1 LQQNGFSACAIRLV
15 ERNSAKQII
24 CMFQTLSLSR
34 SASFS
39 PRRFGLGACLMAASL
54 LTTAAA
60 PAWAIPININAVPHE
75 NTALKED
82 QTESIRAMDPFL
94 PSPAMSGLAQENYAE
109 VIRAIQ
115 AYPEVVVFPI
125 QVAGPVTA
133 TAARKLA
140 NKIAQA
146 SIAGSIAVI
155 YPDIGEPYRSV
166 FAQIIN
172 GIEEKAKG
180 RVSNFAIGPNVDVGE
195 LNNSLRQ
202 QDTRVVIAL
211 GRQGVKVASAL
222 EGNYGVVVGGVLM
235 TPDDEVRNLQVNSL
249 SPDPALLFSRLKG
262 MMPKVRR
269 IFTVYD
275 PRQNEWMMKLAREA
289 AVSQGLE
296 LVAYEAQD
304 LRSAMHAYQEILA
317 AVDNN
322 KDALWLPQDTT
333 TVEES
338 TVLPMV
344 LKESWDNNLAVF
356 SSSFGHVRRGVLFS
370 LYPNNVELG
379 RHLAGSALGMI
390 ASGGND
396 ASSMLPL
403 REVLMAINLRTA
415 KHLGLNISR
424 PQSFDMA
431 FPEQ

>member
-1 LQQNGFSACAIRLV
+1 
-15 ERNSAKQII
+15 
-24 CMFQTLSLSR
+24 MFKMLSQSLS
-34 SASFS
+34 APIS
-39 PRRFGLGACLMAASL
+39 PRRVGLGACLIAASL
-54 LTTAAA
+54 LMTAFA
-60 PAWAIPININAVPHE
+60 PAWAIPVNFDAIPRE
-75 NTALKED
+75 NKPLIAD
-82 QTESIRAMDPFL
+82 QTDAIRSIDPFL
-94 PSPAMSGLAQENYAE
+94 PSTVLSRQAQENYEE
-109 VIRAIQ
+109 VIRAIE

-125 QVAGPVTA
+125 QVAGPITA
-133 TAARKLA
+133 IAARRLA
-140 NKIAQA
+140 NKIAQT
-146 SIAGSIAVI
+146 SLAGSIAVI

-180 RVSNFAIGPNVDVGE
+180 RVSNFAVGPNVDVGE
-195 LNNSLRQ
+195 LNDSLRR

-211 GRQGVKVASAL
+211 GRQGVKVATAL

-235 TPDDEVRNLQVNSL
+235 APGDEVRNLQVNSL

-275 PRQNEWMMKLAREA
+275 PRQNEWMMKLARDA
-289 AVSQGLE
+289 ALAQGLE
-296 LVAYEAQD
+296 FVAFEAQD
-304 LRSAMHAYQEILA
+304 LRSAMHAYQEIFA
-317 AVDNN
+317 EADNS
-322 KDALWLPQDTT
+322 KDALWLPQDST

-344 LKESWDNNLAVF
+344 LKESWDDNLAVF

-379 RHLAGSALGMI
+379 RHLAGSALGLI
-390 ASGGND
+390 ASGGSET
-396 ASSMLPL
+396 SSMLPL

-415 KHLGLNISR
+415 KHLGLNIGS

>member
-1 LQQNGFSACAIRLV
+1 
-15 ERNSAKQII
+15 
-24 CMFQTLSLSR
+24 MFKMLSQSLS
-34 SASFS
+34 APIS
-39 PRRFGLGACLMAASL
+39 PRRVGLGACLMAASL
-54 LTTAAA
+54 LMTAAA
-60 PAWAIPININAVPHE
+60 PAWAIPRNVYAIPHE
-75 NTALKED
+75 NRSLTED
-82 QTESIRAMDPFL
+82 QADSIRAIDPFL
-94 PSPAMSGLAQENYAE
+94 PSTVLSSQAQENYAE
-109 VIRAIQ
+109 VIRAIE

-125 QVAGPVTA
+125 QVAGPITA
-133 TAARKLA
+133 TAARNLA

-146 SIAGSIAVI
+146 SLAGSIAVI

-180 RVSNFAIGPNVDVGE
+180 RVSNFAVGPNVDVGE
-195 LNNSLRQ
+195 LNDSLRR

-235 TPDDEVRNLQVNSL
+235 APGDEVRNLQVNSL
-249 SPDPALLFSRLKG
+249 SPDPALLFSHLKG

-275 PRQNEWMMKLAREA
+275 PRQNEWMMKLARDA
-289 AVSQGLE
+289 ALAQGLE
-296 LVAYEAQD
+296 FVAYEAQD
-304 LRSAMHAYQEILA
+304 LRSAMLAYQKIMAE
-317 AVDNN
+317 VDNSR
-322 KDALWLPQDTT
+322 DALWLPQDTT

-338 TVLPMV
+338 TVLPIV

-390 ASGGND
+390 ASGGSEV
-396 ASSMLPL
+396 SSMLPL
-403 REVLMAINLRTA
+403 REVLIAINLRTA
-415 KHLGLNISR
+415 KHLGLNISH

>member
-1 LQQNGFSACAIRLV
+1 MSPWFCHV
-15 ERNSAKQII
+15 PV
-24 CMFQTLSLSR
+24 F
-34 SASFS
+34 
-39 PRRFGLGACLMAASL
+39 PRRSGLGIWILASSILMSIAV
-54 LTTAAA
+54 
-60 PAWAIPININAVPHE
+60 PAWAIPKDIVWIPVESSTLQQDRIEAVSNI
-75 NTALKED
+75 
-82 QTESIRAMDPFL
+82 DPYPL
-94 PSPAMSGLAQENYAE
+94 QSYSSSLEQENYVE

-125 QVAGPVTA
+125 QVAGPIGVSA
-133 TAARKLA
+133 TRRLA
-140 NKIAQA
+140 NKIAQTSA
-146 SIAGSIAVI
+146 EGGIAVI

-166 FAQIIN
+166 FAQIID

-180 RVSNFAIGPNVDVGE
+180 RVANFAVGPNVDMGE
-195 LNNSLRQ
+195 LNNSLRR

-222 EGNYGVVVGGVLM
+222 EGNFGVVVGGVLM
-235 TPDDEVRNLQVNSL
+235 APDNEVRNLQVNSL

-262 MMPKVRR
+262 MMPRVKR

-275 PRQNEWMMKLAREA
+275 PRQNDWMMNLAKEA
-289 AVSQGLE
+289 ALSQGLE
-296 LVAYEAQD
+296 LVAYQAQD

-317 AVDNN
+317 NVDSIQ
-322 KDALWLPQDTT
+322 DALWLPQDST

-338 TVLPMV
+338 TVLPTV
-344 LKESWDNNLAVF
+344 LKQSWDGNLAVF

-379 RHLAGSALGMI
+379 RHLAGSALGI
-390 ASGGND
+390 IESGG
-396 ASSMLPL
+396 SEMSGMLPL

-415 KHLGLNISR
+415 KHLGLNTSR
-424 PQSFDMA
+424 SQSFDMA

>member
-1 LQQNGFSACAIRLV
+1 MFSR
-15 ERNSAKQII
+15 
-24 CMFQTLSLSR
+24 
-34 SASFS
+34 FS
-39 PRRFGLGACLMAASL
+39 SVQFFLRRIGLGTWLLASSLLMADV
-54 LTTAAA
+54 A
-60 PAWAIPININAVPHE
+60 PAWAIQKDIHWIPIENLSLQADQVEAIN
-75 NTALKED
+75 
-82 QTESIRAMDPFL
+82 SIDPFQ
-94 PSPAMSGLAQENYAE
+94 PDSSGAEQENYVE

-133 TAARKLA
+133 AATRGLA
-140 NKIAQA
+140 NKIAQT
-146 SIAGSIAVI
+146 SGEGGIAVI

-180 RVSNFAIGPNVDVGE
+180 RVANFAVGPNVDLGE
-195 LNNSLRQ
+195 LNNSLRR

-222 EGNYGVVVGGVLM
+222 EGNFGVVVGGVLM
-235 TPDDEVRNLQVNSL
+235 APDNEVRKLQVNSL

-262 MMPKVRR
+262 MMPKVKR

-275 PRQNEWMMKLAREA
+275 PRQNDWMMILAKEA
-289 AVSQGLE
+289 ALSQGLE

-317 AVDNN
+317 AVDSS
-322 KDALWLPQDTT
+322 KDALWLPQDST

-379 RHLAGSALGMI
+379 RHLAGSALGLL
-390 ASGGND
+390 ASGTETSG
-396 ASSMLPL
+396 MLPL

-415 KHLGLNISR
+415 KHLGLNTARS
-424 PQSFDMA
+424 QSFDMA

>member
-1 LQQNGFSACAIRLV
+1 MVAF
-15 ERNSAKQII
+15 
-24 CMFQTLSLSR
+24 
-34 SASFS
+34 
-39 PRRFGLGACLMAASL
+39 L
-54 LTTAAA
+54 LTTATA
-60 PAWAIPININAVPHE
+60 PAWAIPKHIDAVPRE
-75 NTALKED
+75 NTALNND
-82 QTESIRAMDPFL
+82 QTESIRDIDPFL
-94 PSPAMSGLAQENYAE
+94 SSPAVSSQALENYAE

-125 QVAGPVTA
+125 HVAGPVTA
-133 TAARKLA
+133 SAARKLA

-146 SIAGSIAVI
+146 SVAGGIAVI

-235 TPDDEVRNLQVNSL
+235 APDDEVRNLQVNSL

-275 PRQNEWMMKLAREA
+275 PRQNEWMMKLARDA
-289 AVSQGLE
+289 ALSQGLE
-296 LVAYEAQD
+296 FVAYEAQD

-317 AVDNN
+317 AADSS

-344 LKESWDNNLAVF
+344 LKESWDSNLAVF

-379 RHLAGSALGMI
+379 RHLAGSALGIM
-390 ASGGND
+390 ASGETD
-396 ASSMLPL
+396 VSSMLPL
-403 REVLMAINLRTA
+403 REVLVAINLRTA
-415 KHLGLNISR
+415 KHLGLTISR

>member
-1 LQQNGFSACAIRLV
+1 MNDTEHNYYMRMFTILSQSRMAAAFASRRVRMGAWLLAAPMLLFAAVPARGIPKDISVIPV
-15 ERNSAKQII
+15 EK
-24 CMFQTLSLSR
+24 
-34 SASFS
+34 ASF
-39 PRRFGLGACLMAASL
+39 L
-54 LTTAAA
+54 
-60 PAWAIPININAVPHE
+60 
-75 NTALKED
+75 
-82 QTESIRAMDPFL
+82 QTQLSNFEAFYPFL
-94 PSPAMSGLAQENYAE
+94 SIPATDRLAQENYE
-109 VIRAIQ
+109 ELIRTIA

-125 QVAGPVTA
+125 HVAGNVSVA
-133 TAARKLA
+133 TRRLS

-146 SIAGSIAVI
+146 SVEGSIAVI

-180 RVSNFAIGPNVDVGE
+180 RVSNIAVGPNVDVGE
-195 LNNSLRQ
+195 LNNALLR

-222 EGNYGVVVGGVLM
+222 DSSIGVVAGGVLM
-235 TPDDEVRNLQVNSL
+235 GPDKNELRNLQVNSL

-275 PRQNEWMMKLAREA
+275 PRQNEWMVSLAKEA
-289 AVSQGLE
+289 ALAQGLE
-296 LVAYEAQD
+296 LVVFEAQD
-304 LRSAMHAYQEILA
+304 LRSAMLAYQEILA
-317 AVDNN
+317 QVDSS
-322 KDALWLPQDTT
+322 KDALWLPQDST
-333 TVEES
+333 TVEDS

-344 LKESWDNNLAVF
+344 LKESWDRNLAVF

-370 LYPNNVELG
+370 LYPNNEGLG
-379 RHLAGSALGMI
+379 RSLAGSALGI
-390 ASGGND
+390 LASGGSD
-396 ASSMLPL
+396 VSGIFPL

-415 KHLGLNISR
+415 KHLGLNFSQ
-424 PQSFDMA
+424 PKSFDMA

>member
-1 LQQNGFSACAIRLV
+1 
-15 ERNSAKQII
+15 
-24 CMFQTLSLSR
+24 
-34 SASFS
+34 
-39 PRRFGLGACLMAASL
+39 MAASL

-60 PAWAIPININAVPHE
+60 PAWAIPKYIDAVPCKNTTPAE
-75 NTALKED
+75 NQAEV
-82 QTESIRAMDPFL
+82 IRAIDPFL
-94 PSPAMSGLAQENYAE
+94 ASPSTSSKAQENYAE
-109 VIRAIQ
+109 VIRAIE

-133 TAARKLA
+133 TAARRLA

-146 SIAGSIAVI
+146 SVAGSIAVI

-222 EGNYGVVVGGVLM
+222 EGNYGVVAGGVLM
-235 TPDDEVRNLQVNSL
+235 APDDEVHNLQVNSL

-275 PRQNEWMMKLAREA
+275 PRQNEWMIKLGREA

-317 AVDNN
+317 SVDNS
-322 KDALWLPQDTT
+322 KDALWLPQDST

-379 RHLAGSALGMI
+379 RHLAGSALGMM
-390 ASGGND
+390 ASGGSD
-396 ASSMLPL
+396 ASNMLPL

>member
-1 LQQNGFSACAIRLV
+1 ML
-15 ERNSAKQII
+15 
-24 CMFQTLSLSR
+24 
-34 SASFS
+34 AS
-39 PRRFGLGACLMAASL
+39 SL
-54 LTTAAA
+54 LMIAAA
-60 PAWAIPININAVPHE
+60 PAWAIHKEILCIPHE
-75 NTALKED
+75 NTSLQQD
-82 QTESIRAMDPFL
+82 QTEAIRNLDPFL
-94 PSPAMSGLAQENYAE
+94 PPPASSSLEQENYVE
-109 VIRAIQ
+109 VIRAIE

-125 QVAGPVTA
+125 RVAGSVTA
-133 TAARKLA
+133 TATRRLA

-146 SIAGSIAVI
+146 SGEGGIAVI

-180 RVSNFAIGPNVDVGE
+180 RVANFAVGPNVDVGE
-195 LNNSLRQ
+195 LNNSLRR

-222 EGNYGVVVGGVLM
+222 EGNFGVVVGGVLM
-235 TPDDEVRNLQVNSL
+235 APGDEVRNLQVNSL
-249 SPDPALLFSRLKG
+249 SPDPALLFSRLRG

-269 IFTVYD
+269 VFTVYD
-275 PRQNEWMMKLAREA
+275 PRQNDWMMRLAKEA
-289 AVSQGLE
+289 ALSQGLE

-304 LRSAMHAYQEILA
+304 LRSAMRAYQEILA
-317 AVDNN
+317 AVDNSQ
-322 KDALWLPQDTT
+322 DALWLPQDST

-344 LKESWDNNLAVF
+344 LKESWDSNLAVF

-370 LYPNNVELG
+370 LYPNNVDLG
-379 RHLAGSALGMI
+379 RHLAGSALDMMV
-390 ASGGND
+390 SGTETSG
-396 ASSMLPL
+396 MLPL

-415 KHLGLNISR
+415 KHLGLNTTRS
-424 PQSFDMA
+424 QSFDMA

>member
-1 LQQNGFSACAIRLV
+1 MV
-15 ERNSAKQII
+15 
-24 CMFQTLSLSR
+24 
-34 SASFS
+34 AS
-39 PRRFGLGACLMAASL
+39 SL
-54 LTTAAA
+54 LMIAAA
-60 PAWAIPININAVPHE
+60 PAWAIQKDIAWMPVE
-75 NTALKED
+75 SMSLQEDRFEALN
-82 QTESIRAMDPFL
+82 SIDPYL
-94 PSPAMSGLAQENYAE
+94 PQNNSSSLEGEEYVE

-133 TAARKLA
+133 AATRRLA
-140 NKIAQA
+140 DKVAQ
-146 SIAGSIAVI
+146 SSGDGGIAVI

-166 FAQIIN
+166 FAQIID

-180 RVSNFAIGPNVDVGE
+180 RVANFAVGPNVDMGE
-195 LNNSLRQ
+195 LNNSLRR

-222 EGNYGVVVGGVLM
+222 EGNFGVVVGGVLM
-235 TPDDEVRNLQVNSL
+235 APDNEARKLQVNSL

-262 MMPKVRR
+262 MMPRVKR

-275 PRQNEWMMKLAREA
+275 PRQNDWMMILAKEA
-289 AVSQGLE
+289 AISHGLE
-296 LVAYEAQD
+296 LVAYQAQD

-317 AVDNN
+317 NVDNSQ
-322 KDALWLPQDTT
+322 DALWLPQDST

-338 TVLPMV
+338 AVLPMV
-344 LKESWDNNLAVF
+344 LKQSWDDNLAVF

-379 RHLAGSALGMI
+379 RHLAGSALGII
-390 ASGGND
+390 ASGGNEV
-396 ASSMLPL
+396 SGMLPL

-415 KHLGLNISR
+415 KHLGLNTTRS
-424 PQSFDMA
+424 QSFDMA

>member
-1 LQQNGFSACAIRLV
+1 
-15 ERNSAKQII
+15 
-24 CMFQTLSLSR
+24 
-34 SASFS
+34 
-39 PRRFGLGACLMAASL
+39 MAASL
-54 LTTAAA
+54 LATAVA
-60 PAWAIPININAVPHE
+60 PAWAIPVFFDAVPREHAVL
-75 NTALKED
+75 TAD
-82 QTESIRAMDPFL
+82 QTEAIRAIDPFL
-94 PSPAMSGLAQENYAE
+94 PPPAMSTLAQEKYAE
-109 VIRAIQ
+109 VIRAIE

-133 TAARKLA
+133 TAARRLA

-146 SIAGSIAVI
+146 SSAGSIAVI

-180 RVSNFAIGPNVDVGE
+180 RVSNFPVGPNVDVGE

-222 EGNYGVVVGGVLM
+222 NGDYGVVVGGVLM
-235 TPDDEVRNLQVNSL
+235 APDEEARNLQVNSL
-249 SPDPALLFSRLKG
+249 APDPALLFSRLKG

-275 PRQNEWMMKLAREA
+275 PRQNDWMIKLAREA
-289 AVSQGLE
+289 ALSQGLE

-304 LRSAMHAYQEILA
+304 LRSAMRAYQEIMSS
-317 AVDNN
+317 VDKD
-322 KDALWLPQDTT
+322 KDALWLPQDST

-344 LKESWDNNLAVF
+344 LKDSWDNNLAVF

-379 RHLAGSALGMI
+379 RYLAGSALGLI
-390 ASGGND
+390 ASGGGD
-396 ASSMLPL
+396 ISSMLPL

-415 KHLGLNISR
+415 KHLGLTISR

>member
-1 LQQNGFSACAIRLV
+1 
-15 ERNSAKQII
+15 
-24 CMFQTLSLSR
+24 
-34 SASFS
+34 
-39 PRRFGLGACLMAASL
+39 MAASL
-54 LTTAAA
+54 LTAAA
-60 PAWAIPININAVPHE
+60 PAWAIQKYIDVVPHE
-75 NTALKED
+75 NSAFKED
-82 QTESIRAMDPFL
+82 KTEVIRSIDPTL
-94 PSPAMSGLAQENYAE
+94 PSPSMSSLAQENYAE
-109 VIRAIQ
+109 VIRAIE

-133 TAARKLA
+133 TAARRLA

-146 SIAGSIAVI
+146 SMAGSIAVI

-180 RVSNFAIGPNVDVGE
+180 RVANFAIGPNVDVGE
-195 LNNSLRQ
+195 LSNSLRQ

-222 EGNYGVVVGGVLM
+222 EGNYGVIVGGVLM
-235 TPDDEVRNLQVNSL
+235 APDDEVRNVQVNSL

-275 PRQNEWMMKLAREA
+275 PRQNEWMMKLARDA
-289 AVSQGLE
+289 AVAQGLE

-304 LRSAMHAYQEILA
+304 LRSAMRAYQEIIA

-322 KDALWLPQDTT
+322 KDALWLPQDST

-344 LKESWDNNLAVF
+344 LKESWDSNLAVF

-379 RHLAGSALGMI
+379 RHLAGSALGMM
-390 ASGGND
+390 ASGGSDVSN
-396 ASSMLPL
+396 MLPL

>member
-1 LQQNGFSACAIRLV
+1 MGIKTSSRFCSGR
-15 ERNSAKQII
+15 
-24 CMFQTLSLSR
+24 FLSR
-34 SASFS
+34 
-39 PRRFGLGACLMAASL
+39 RIGLGVWLLAASSL
-54 LTTAAA
+54 LTATT
-60 PAWAIPININAVPHE
+60 PAWALQKDIVAVPHE
-75 NTALKED
+75 FTTFHED
-82 QTESIRAMDPFL
+82 QTETIRAIDPFL
-94 PSPAMSGLAQENYAE
+94 SSSAPTGPEQENYVE
-109 VIRAIQ
+109 VIRAIE

-125 QVAGPVTA
+125 QVAGSVTA
-133 TAARKLA
+133 TATRRLA

-146 SIAGSIAVI
+146 SAAAGIAVI

-172 GIEEKAKG
+172 GIEDKAKG
-180 RVSNFAIGPNVDVGE
+180 HVANFAVGPNVDVGE

-222 EGNYGVVVGGVLM
+222 EGNFGVVVGGVLM
-235 TPDDEVRNLQVNSL
+235 APESELRNLQVNSL
-249 SPDPALLFSRLKG
+249 SPDPSLLFTRLKG

-269 IFTVYD
+269 VFTVYD
-275 PRQNEWMMKLAREA
+275 PRQNEWMMRLAREA
-289 AVSQGLE
+289 AVAQGLE
-296 LVAYEAQD
+296 LIAYEAQD
-304 LRSAMHAYQEILA
+304 LRSAMLAYQKILA
-317 AVDNN
+317 AADNSQ
-322 KDALWLPQDTT
+322 DALWLPQDST

-344 LKESWDNNLAVF
+344 LKESWENNLAVF

-379 RHLAGSALGMI
+379 RHLAGSALGLL
-390 ASGGND
+390 ASGGSE
-396 ASSMLPL
+396 ASGMFPL

-415 KHLGLNISR
+415 KHLGLNTTRS
-424 PQSFDMA
+424 QSFDMA

>member
-1 LQQNGFSACAIRLV
+1 
-15 ERNSAKQII
+15 
-24 CMFQTLSLSR
+24 
-34 SASFS
+34 
-39 PRRFGLGACLMAASL
+39 MAALL
-54 LTTAAA
+54 LTTAPA
-60 PAWAIPININAVPHE
+60 PAWAIPKLIDAVPRE
-75 NTALKED
+75 NTALKNE
-82 QTESIRAMDPFL
+82 QAEPIRAFDPFL
-94 PSPAMSGLAQENYAE
+94 ASPAISSQALENYAE

-125 QVAGPVTA
+125 HVAGPVTA
-133 TAARKLA
+133 AAARKLA

-146 SIAGSIAVI
+146 SVTGGIAVI

-235 TPDDEVRNLQVNSL
+235 APDDEVRNLQVNSL

-275 PRQNEWMMKLAREA
+275 PRQNEWMMKLARDA
-289 AVSQGLE
+289 ALSQGLE
-296 LVAYEAQD
+296 FVAYEAQD

-317 AVDNN
+317 ASDSS

-379 RHLAGSALGMI
+379 RHLAGSALGIM
-390 ASGGND
+390 ASGD
-396 ASSMLPL
+396 TDVSSMLPL

-415 KHLGLNISR
+415 KHLGLTISR

>member
-1 LQQNGFSACAIRLV
+1 MIMRKFT
-15 ERNSAKQII
+15 
-24 CMFQTLSLSR
+24 MFSLSC
-34 SASFS
+34 SVPHF
-39 PRRFGLGACLMAASL
+39 PRRIDLGIWMFASSL
-54 LTTAAA
+54 LMIAAT
-60 PAWAIPININAVPHE
+60 PAWAIHKEIFCIPHE
-75 NTALKED
+75 NTSLLQD
-82 QTESIRAMDPFL
+82 QTEAIRNIDPFL
-94 PSPAMSGLAQENYAE
+94 PSPASSSLEQENYVE
-109 VIRAIQ
+109 VIRAIE

-125 QVAGPVTA
+125 RVAGSVTA
-133 TAARKLA
+133 TATRRLA

-146 SIAGSIAVI
+146 SGEGGIAVI

-180 RVSNFAIGPNVDVGE
+180 RVANFAVGPNVDVGE
-195 LNNSLRQ
+195 LNNSLRR

-211 GRQGVKVASAL
+211 GRQGVKVASSL
-222 EGNYGVVVGGVLM
+222 EGNFGMVVGGILM
-235 TPDDEVRNLQVNSL
+235 APDNELRNLQVNSL

-269 IFTVYD
+269 VFTVYD
-275 PRQNEWMMKLAREA
+275 PRQNDWLIRLAKEA
-289 AVSQGLE
+289 ALSQGLE

-304 LRSAMHAYQEILA
+304 LRSAMRAYQDILA
-317 AVDNN
+317 AIDNSQ
-322 KDALWLPQDTT
+322 DALWLPQDST

-370 LYPNNVELG
+370 LYPNNVDLG
-379 RHLAGSALGMI
+379 RHLAGSALDMMV
-390 ASGGND
+390 SGTETSG
-396 ASSMLPL
+396 MLPL

-415 KHLGLNISR
+415 KHLGLNTTRS
-424 PQSFDMA
+424 QSFDMT

>member
-1 LQQNGFSACAIRLV
+1 MFSR
-15 ERNSAKQII
+15 
-24 CMFQTLSLSR
+24 
-34 SASFS
+34 FS
-39 PRRFGLGACLMAASL
+39 SVRFFLRRIGLGIWLLAPSL
-54 LTTAAA
+54 LMTAVA
-60 PAWAIPININAVPHE
+60 PAWAIQKDIFWIPIENNSLQADQFSAINSIDPSKANSSSLE
-75 NTALKED
+75 
-82 QTESIRAMDPFL
+82 QES
-94 PSPAMSGLAQENYAE
+94 YVE

-133 TAARKLA
+133 AAARGLA
-140 NKIAQA
+140 NKIAQT
-146 SIAGSIAVI
+146 SGEGGIAVI
-155 YPDIGEPYRSV
+155 YPDIGEPFRSV

-180 RVSNFAIGPNVDVGE
+180 RVANFAVGPNVDLGE
-195 LNNSLRQ
+195 LNNSLRR

-222 EGNYGVVVGGVLM
+222 EGNFGVVVGGVLM
-235 TPDDEVRNLQVNSL
+235 APDNEVRNLQVNSL

-262 MMPKVRR
+262 MMPKVKR

-275 PRQNEWMMKLAREA
+275 PRQNDWMMILAKEA
-289 AVSQGLE
+289 ALSQGLE

-304 LRSAMHAYQEILA
+304 LRTAMHAYQEILA
-317 AVDNN
+317 TTDTG
-322 KDALWLPQDTT
+322 KDALWLPQDST

-344 LKESWDNNLAVF
+344 LKESWDSNLAVF

-370 LYPNNVELG
+370 LYPNNIELG
-379 RHLAGSALGMI
+379 RHLAGSALGLL
-390 ASGGND
+390 ASGTETSG
-396 ASSMLPL
+396 MLPL

-415 KHLGLNISR
+415 KHLGLNTTRS
-424 PQSFDMA
+424 QSFDMA